1 MKSTLKALKYAFI
14 QINKHATWLAVIA
27 YLILFTAPGFIV
39 LGVVSDSKFNV
50 LTFKIPMTC
59 AMNAIFLIIMAVFR
73 LYICSC
79 KYNYSLSFSKKLF
92 TVVPVIFSF
101 TLSIALC
108 TLFISLAGR
117 GCGRESLSAVF
128 LIGSTAFSL
137 IGIASAF
144 CCARIQDYLISYLIT
159 VAFCSFLTDGLISL
173 ITASIPVALA
183 VIISMLV
190 FVLSISFTILHLNKT
205 WKNKLRYKNVKNVYS
220 YLFGK

>member
-14 QINKHATWLAVIA
+14 QINKPVTWLAVIA

-101 TLSIALC
+101 VLSIVLC

-159 VAFCSFLTDGLISL
+159 VAFCSFLTDDLIKL
-173 ITASIPVALA
+173 ITESIPVALA

-190 FVLSISFTILHLNKT
+190 FALSISFTILYLNKT
-205 WKNKLRYKNVKNVYS
+205 WKNKLRYKNIRNVYS

>member
-14 QINKHATWLAVIA
+14 QINKPVTWLAVIA

-39 LGVVSDSKFNV
+39 LGAVSDSKFNV
-50 LTFKIPMTC
+50 LTFKIPISN
-59 AMNAIFLIIMAVFR
+59 AMNAIFLIIMILFR
-73 LYICSC
+73 LYICNC

-144 CCARIQDYLISYLIT
+144 CCARIQDCIISYLLTIS
-159 VAFCSFLTDGLISL
+159 FCYFLTDNLISM
-173 ITASIPVALA
+173 ITTAIPVALA

-190 FVLSISFTILHLNKT
+190 FVLSISFTILYLNMI
-205 WKNKLRYKNVKNVYS
+205 WKNKTRFKNLKNGYS